1 MILLFLGLI
10 LWAAA
15 HFWKRALPDNRAR
28 FGDKG
33 KAIVALTLAVAII
46 FMIWGYRAWDGT
58 FYWGRTPAMTGINNI
73 LMVFSF
79 YLFAASGAKTKITRT
94 IRHPQL
100 SAVILWCVAHILVNG
115 DTPSFVL
122 FGGLMIWAIAEMVVI
137 NRAEGPRGPYHEVP
151 VKKEFTAAVATVI
164 MVIVVGGIH
173 AILGYNPFGG

>member
-1 MILLFLGLI
+1 MILLILGLI

-15 HFWKRALPDNRAR
+15 HFWKRALPANRAQ

-79 YLFAASGAKTKITRT
+79 YLFAASGAKTKITKT
-94 IRHPQL
+94 VRHPQL
-100 SAVILWCVAHILVNG
+100 TAVILWCVAHLVVNG

-122 FGGLMIWAIAEMVVI
+122 FGGLMVWAIAEIVVI

-164 MVIVVGGIH
+164 AVIVVGGIH
-173 AILGYNPFGG
+173 AILGYNPFG